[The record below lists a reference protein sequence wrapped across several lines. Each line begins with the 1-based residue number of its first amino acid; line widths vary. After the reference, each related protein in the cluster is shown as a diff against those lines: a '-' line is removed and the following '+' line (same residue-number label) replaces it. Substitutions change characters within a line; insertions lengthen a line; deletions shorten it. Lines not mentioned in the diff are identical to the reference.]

1 MSWAEIGETQWDK
14 ATLWDKA
21 TFDRHEGTGQKDRIN
36 GLLAENNELAKK
48 VQFLEWENK
57 MLKGNTGLKEVCET
71 LLKTIEGNTARIREL
86 SEQNMRLVEILD
98 DRNRPDLS
106 VDF

>member
-1 MSWAEIGETQWDK
+1 MSWAGIGETQWDN
-14 ATLWDKA
+14 TQ
-21 TFDRHEGTGQKDRIN
+21 FDRQEGMSTEERGR
-36 GLLAENNELAKK
+36 LRALEVENIELSKK

-71 LLKTIEGNTARIREL
+71 LLKTVEGNTARIREL
-86 SEQNMRLVEILD
+86 SVQNMKLVEILD